1 MKQYRYRTEAEILKH
16 IETVRE
22 LIKTKIW
29 EAERLRQEGNAWI
42 KAANDP
48 AMDAGAA
55 AMLQSNGKSAL
66 EKSDKLGRQAEQLT
80 AKKLPKLGVKLAQM
94 RTDVMPFMADRSVL
108 K

>member
-1 MKQYRYRTEAEILKH
+1 MIQRRYKNEAEILKH
-16 IETVRE
+16 IEAVRE
-22 LIKTKIW
+22 SIKTKMW
-29 EAERLRQEGNAWI
+29 EAERLRHEGNAWI
-42 KAANDP
+42 KAGADP
-48 AMDAGAA
+48 AMDPGAA

-94 RTDVMPFMADRSVL
+94 RTDVMPFMTDRSVL

>member
-1 MKQYRYRTEAEILKH
+1 MMQRRYRSESEILKH
-16 IETVRE
+16 IEAVRE
-22 LIKTKIW
+22 SIKTKIW

-42 KAANDP
+42 KAAANP
-48 AMDAGAA
+48 AMDPGAA

-94 RTDVMPFMADRSVL
+94 RTDVMPFMTDRSVL